1 MLILSAVLVVFCVV
15 LYLYGTRTFNYWKKR
30 GIKHEKPLPF
40 VGTNLKNFAQKASMA
55 MMATETYRKFPN
67 EKVVGYYRGTVPE
80 LVIRDPEIAKRIL
93 VTDFQH
99 FYARGFNPHKTVIE
113 PLLKNLFFAD
123 GDLWRLIRQR
133 FTPAFSTGK
142 LKAMFPLITKRAEN
156 LQIFTEKIVIN
167 RDHYDARE
175 LMGRYTTDFI
185 GECGFGINMDTLNDE
200 NSQFRALGKRIF
212 ERKLRDGVSAA
223 LKIMF
228 PEMCKNLTF
237 LAPELEKTMNHLY
250 QSVVK
255 ERNNK
260 PSGRN
265 DFVDLLLELKEK
277 GEIIGE
283 SIEKKDKDGKPE
295 IVTLELTDS
304 LMMSQMFVF
313 FGAGFETSSTASSY
327 TLHQLAF
334 NPDCQ
339 EKVQAEI
346 DSVLEKYD
354 NKLTF
359 DAIKDMAYLEMCFYE
374 SMRMYPSVAYLM
386 RKCTSKEY
394 TFPEIN
400 LTIDE
405 DVKIM
410 IPIQA
415 IQMDEKYFR
424 EPTKFDPERFSFGA
438 KDDIKKFV
446 FLPFGEGPRACVGER
461 LGQMQSMA
469 GLAAVLQ
476 KFTVEPAAISRRD
489 IIPDPTGVVSENF
502 VGGLPLKFR
511 RRVKN

>member
-1 MLILSAVLVVFCVV
+1 MILFVAVAIVFVIV
-15 LYLYGTRTFNYWKKR
+15 LYYYGTRTFNYWKKR
-30 GIKHEKPLPF
+30 NIKHEKPLPF

-67 EKVVGYYRGTVPE
+67 EKVVGFYRGTVPE
-80 LVIRDPEIAKRIL
+80 LLIRDPEIAKRIL

-99 FYARGFNPHKTVIE
+99 FNARGFNPHKTVIE
-113 PLLKNLFFAD
+113 PLMKNLFFAD

-156 LQIFTEKIVIN
+156 LQLFTEEIVN
-167 RDHYDARE
+167 RDHFDAHE
-175 LMGRYTTDFI
+175 LMARYTTDFI
-185 GECGFGINMDTLNDE
+185 GECGFGISMDTLNAE
-200 NSQFRALGKRIF
+200 NSQFRAFGKRIF
-212 ERKLRDGVSAA
+212 ERRLRDGVSSA

-228 PEMCKNLTF
+228 PEMCKNLRF
-237 LAPELEKTMNHLY
+237 LAPELETTMTHLY
-250 QSVVK
+250 QTVVR
-255 ERNNK
+255 ERNYK

-277 GEIIGE
+277 GEIVGE
-283 SIEKKDKDGKPE
+283 SINKKDADGKPE
-295 IVTLELTDS
+295 IVTLEVTDL
-304 LMMSQMFVF
+304 LMISHMFVF
-313 FGAGFETSSTASSY
+313 FGAGFETSSTASSH

-354 NKLTF
+354 NKLTY

-386 RKCTSKEY
+386 RMCTSKQY
-394 TFPEIN
+394 TIPEVN

-405 DVKIM
+405 DVKII

-424 EPTKFDPERFSFGA
+424 KPTKFDPERFSFGA
-438 KDDIKKFV
+438 KEDKKNFV
-446 FLPFGEGPRACVGER
+446 FLPFGEGPRACVGAR

-476 KFTVEPAAISRRD
+476 KFTVEPAACTRQN
-489 IIPDPTGVVSENF
+489 IIPDPTGVVTEGF

-511 RRVKN
+511 KRVKN